1 MKNAKNLLLVLVV
14 TFISL
19 QGSFAAWPNGAWP
32 DGDGHGKHNIEM
44 FYKYDEIYGTEK
56 DPRITVD
63 FEALNS
69 K

>member
-32 DGDGHGKHNIEM
+32 DGEGHGKHNIEM
-44 FYKYDEIYGTEK
+44 FYKYDEIYGSEN
-56 DPRITVD
+56 D
-63 FEALNS
+63 FGIAVEYDSLNDE
-69 K
+69 